1 MIIIMCKQ
9 GALTLVLPHLPK
21 IKHFPTARPVKTG
34 ADKIQAAI
42 RIQARC
48 DLFCFFFFTVST
60 NAIDSLNGEAIAS

>member
-1 MIIIMCKQ
+1 M
-9 GALTLVLPHLPK
+9 LPHLPK

-48 DLFCFFFFTVST
+48 DFLCYFLQFLLMLLTV
-60 NAIDSLNGEAIAS
+60 